1 MKQLVIEE
9 IAKTICN
16 EIKLRSV
23 TRLEVVN
30 DAEAFDR
37 CDNTVCT
44 WLDFEELWKTD
55 NSYVYSLDRLWNR
68 PMLQNL
74 VFFYMENRHD
84 ICMELAEYLS
94 EEYSD
99 NVVRVGST
107 ARSMIIEILE

>member
-55 NSYVYSLDRLWNR
+55 NSYVYRLDRLWNR

-74 VFFYMENRHD
+74 VFFYMF
-84 ICMELAEYLS
+84 IWK
-94 EEYSD
+94 
-99 NVVRVGST
+99 T
-107 ARSMIIEILE
+107 ATTYAWSWQNTCQKNTLTML

>member
-16 EIKLRSV
+16 EIKLRFV

-55 NSYVYSLDRLWNR
+55 NSYVYRLDRLWNR